1 MPCASSNGRRTF
13 DARLKQVLDG
23 GVHGG
28 YHMNLTSRGMVTVL
42 GVRSL
47 AGWTSPNPVETV
59 LYSFLGGSDGAFPLA
74 GLIADRQGAF
84 YGTTQAG
91 GSSNCAG
98 YGCGTIL
105 KPTPPFDG
113 HDHWTETVLHRF
125 NGGSVGD
132 GERPYFGLIFGS
144 GRALYGTTSEG
155 GTANDGTV
163 FKLGLYP
170 DIEDRFETEQRD
182 RDRDG
187 LDRDGDSIFPI
198 SE

>member
-1 MPCASSNGRRTF
+1 M
-13 DARLKQVLDG
+13 
-23 GVHGG
+23 
-28 YHMNLTSRGMVTVL
+28 
-42 GVRSL
+42 
-47 AGWTSPNPVETV
+47 
-59 LYSFLGGSDGAFPLA
+59 LYYFAGGSDGAYPLA

-105 KPTPPFDG
+105 KLTPPFDG
-113 HDHWTETVLHRF
+113 HDHWTETVLYRF
-125 NGGSVGD
+125 NDGSVGD

-155 GTANDGTV
+155 GAANDGTI
-163 FKLGLYP
+163 FRLGLYP